1 MNAYRIPVNAPK
13 NVEINNHEQHGQ
25 LRTTSTNRDVN
36 YQPSRRLDLNEDPA
50 YRYSSKPLAGMT
62 QQIPFYKE
70 QNFKQAGE
78 FYRNLDKQGRKN
90 LINNLGGALASVPEE
105 EIRVII
111 SAFMYNADKDYGK
124 GVAKLAKAP
133 MSKVRQAAK
142 DLMEE
147 QAARAAKAKKVA
159 ESLTALMQ

>member
-1 MNAYRIPVNAPK
+1 
-13 NVEINNHEQHGQ
+13 
-25 LRTTSTNRDVN
+25 
-36 YQPSRRLDLNEDPA
+36 
-50 YRYSSKPLAGMT
+50 MT